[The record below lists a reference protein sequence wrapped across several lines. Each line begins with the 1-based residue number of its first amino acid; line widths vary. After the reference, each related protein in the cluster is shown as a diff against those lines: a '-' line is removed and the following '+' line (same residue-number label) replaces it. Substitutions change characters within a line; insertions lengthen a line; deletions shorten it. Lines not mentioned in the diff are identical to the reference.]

1 MISSL
6 SHISAHAK
14 RMLQCHPIAVRA
26 CFGYKLGGNTPP
38 PQFNLPI
45 KQGDGERGEGLY
57 AIHVLHVYP
66 PLLVEST
73 GQSCR
78 VSSQFEPLNRPVTY
92 IRLRENQQRSSRLC
106 WNLNL
111 DLSGLRTPSKE

>member
-38 PQFNLPI
+38 PPNSTYQLS
-45 KQGDGERGEGLY
+45 KGMGRGERVCMQY
-57 AIHVLHVYP
+57 MYCMFIP
-66 PLLVEST
+66 PFLSRAQDSHAGFLPNLSLST
-73 GQSCR
+73 G
-78 VSSQFEPLNRPVTY
+78 L
-92 IRLRENQQRSSRLC
+92 
-106 WNLNL
+106 
-111 DLSGLRTPSKE
+111 